1 MRMSFMNNP
10 IKTTLKYRFLQF
22 LVCNGLL
29 FLCSCSS
36 ITYEPAAR
44 PHMVV
49 SDEKAP
55 FFSKGP
61 AQAKGPDAMLAN
73 GDEVEV
79 LRKEFGFSFVQLEGG
94 QTGYV
99 ANDALVTAPPR
110 APEEVV
116 PPEINSESNPSL
128 FPDFRY

>member
-1 MRMSFMNNP
+1 M
-10 IKTTLKYRFLQF
+10 T
-22 LVCNGLL
+22 G
-29 FLCSCSS
+29 CSS
-36 ITYEPAAR
+36 ISYESDVR

-49 SDEKAP
+49 SEEKAP

-79 LRKEFGFSFVQLEGG
+79 LRKEFGFSFVQLDNG

-99 ANDALVTAPPR
+99 ANDALVKAPPR
-110 APEEVV
+110 PPEEVV
-116 PPEINSESNPSL
+116 PSEINSEDNPSL
-128 FPDFRY
+128 LPDFRY

>member
-1 MRMSFMNNP
+1 MNN
-10 IKTTLKYRFLQF
+10 RFQSVSKSRCLQSIACISL
-22 LVCNGLL
+22 LV
-29 FLCSCSS
+29 LCSCSL
-36 ITYEPAAR
+36 ITYDPNAR
-44 PHMVV
+44 PHMVI

-79 LRKEFGFSFVQLEGG
+79 LRKEFGFSFVQLDNG

-110 APEEVV
+110 PPEEVV
-116 PPEINSESNPSL
+116 PSEINSEGNPSL
-128 FPDFRY
+128 LPDFRY

>member
-1 MRMSFMNNP
+1 MNN
-10 IKTTLKYRFLQF
+10 RFQSVSKSRCLQS
-22 LVCNGLL
+22 LACISLL

-61 AQAKGPDAMLAN
+61 AQAKGPDTMLAN

-79 LRKEFGFSFVQLEGG
+79 LRKEFGFSFVQLDNG

-99 ANDALVTAPPR
+99 ANDALVTSPPR
-110 APEEVV
+110 PPEDVV
-116 PPEINSESNPSL
+116 PSEINSEGNPSL

>member
-1 MRMSFMNNP
+1 MSKVYQTFARSQCLRLCVLFSM
-10 IKTTLKYRFLQF
+10 
-22 LVCNGLL
+22 LL
-29 FLCSCSS
+29 PCSCSS
-36 ITYEPAAR
+36 ITYEPATR

-61 AQAKGPDAMLAN
+61 AQAKGPDTMLAN

-79 LRKEFGFSFVQLEGG
+79 LRKEFGFSFVQLDNG

-110 APEEVV
+110 PPEEVV
-116 PPEINSESNPSL
+116 PSEINSEGNPSL
-128 FPDFRY
+128 LPDFRY

>member
-1 MRMSFMNNP
+1 MRISFMNNP
-10 IKTTLKYRFLQF
+10 IKTTFKYRFLQF
-22 LVCNGLL
+22 LACISLL
-29 FLCSCSS
+29 VLCSCSS
-36 ITYEPAAR
+36 ITYDPEAR

-49 SDEKAP
+49 SDERAP

-61 AQAKGPDAMLAN
+61 AQAKGPDLMLAN

-110 APEEVV
+110 APEEVA

>member
-1 MRMSFMNNP
+1 MNNP

-22 LVCNGLL
+22 LVCNCLL

-36 ITYEPAAR
+36 ISYDPNAR

-79 LRKEFGFSFVQLEGG
+79 LRKEFGFSFVQLDNG

-116 PPEINSESNPSL
+116 PSEINSEGNPSL
-128 FPDFRY
+128 LPDFRY

>member
-1 MRMSFMNNP
+1 MNNRSQSVS
-10 IKTTLKYRFLQF
+10 KSRCLQF
-22 LVCNGLL
+22 LAWISLL
-29 FLCSCSS
+29 VLCSCSS
-36 ITYEPAAR
+36 ITYDPTAR

-79 LRKEFGFSFVQLEGG
+79 LRKEFGFSFVQLDNG

-99 ANDALVTAPPR
+99 ANDALVTATPR
-110 APEEVV
+110 PPEEVV
-116 PPEINSESNPSL
+116 PSEINSEGNPSL
-128 FPDFRY
+128 LPDFRY